1 MNSATPPVLCMIG
14 LSGCGKTTLT
24 AQLIESLAMRGLK
37 IGALKHASHGFQ
49 MDKRGKDSDRFR
61 RAGAY
66 AIGVASDTER
76 AVITSTATPSTLAQ
90 LVDAMPP
97 GLDLVLCEGF
107 ASEPAMK
114 IGVHRESAPLPPGLE
129 GLVAVV
135 GADSPYSE
143 LPTFEANELETI
155 AQFIL
160 KETGLSSDRTRR
172 LTCVG

>member
-1 MNSATPPVLCMIG
+1 MIG
-14 LSGCGKTTLT
+14 LSGCGKTTLS

-76 AVITSTATPSTLAQ
+76 AVITSTPTPTTLAQ
-90 LVDAMPP
+90 LVDALPP
-97 GLDLVLCEGF
+97 GLDLVICEGF

-114 IGVHRESAPLPPGLE
+114 IGVHRESAPLPPDLDGLI
-129 GLVAVV
+129 AVV
-135 GADSPYSE
+135 GAGAPYAS
-143 LPTFEANELETI
+143 LPCFEANELEAI
-155 AQFIL
+155 VQFIL
-160 KETGLSSDRTRR
+160 ERVGLSTDRSGRM
-172 LTCVG
+172 TCVG